1 MINTAAPN
9 SRFLVSTQPLNKFI
23 GKCFRGIGF
32 SEEEENVRIIL
43 LERKVKNR
51 REHRKLR
58 SPRTPGNL
66 SFSLIMA
73 VGSSSSVESPATPEF
88 CLDAPGIDSFSPKG
102 WVAKSELFAGSQPHL

>member
-32 SEEEENVRIIL
+32 SEEENVRIIL

-58 SPRTPGNL
+58 RPRTPGNL

-73 VGSSSSVESPATPEF
+73 MGSSSPVESPAAPEF